1 MIAPLL
7 IIKRVANRSALTGS
21 IAVTGDT
28 GPLEFGSGGGSTG
41 GEPFTGGNSMSSTGS
56 CRKNSVELGVGV
68 GATIDLHLDS
78 KV

>member
-21 IAVTGDT
+21 IVVTGT
-28 GPLEFGSGGGSTG
+28 VGSLKFRSGEGSVGGGPLPSE
-41 GEPFTGGNSMSSTGS
+41 SSTSSAESWRNDSG
-56 CRKNSVELGVGV
+56 EFGVGV